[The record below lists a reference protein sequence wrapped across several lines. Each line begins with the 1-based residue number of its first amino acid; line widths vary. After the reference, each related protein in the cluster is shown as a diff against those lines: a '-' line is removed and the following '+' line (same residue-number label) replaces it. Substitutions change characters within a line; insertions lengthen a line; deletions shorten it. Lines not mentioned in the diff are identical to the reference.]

1 MEFTLQLFLVKK
13 LCFFSFLRKSYERL
27 TEYNSLMVQKSHRKS
42 QLSLVYTLE
51 AFLMEP
57 DLMEPENV
65 SSEPNHHFQ
74 VPTRKRGT
82 LRPRPQKKRVARE
95 KNIHLAG
102 LKPPFWV
109 FPKIGVPPKSSISIR
124 FSIRNHPFWGT
135 PKAYFWKHPFFE
147 GPFFEKA
154 SWRGRHFR
162 RFKVEKST
170 FPPSSVEVARYLS
183 NGRKRVTGLRSFRW
197 NPGSPY
203 SKECIDW

>member
-95 KNIHLAG
+95 KNIHLPG

-135 PKAYFWKHPFFE
+135 PIFGNIHFLRGLFWE
-147 GPFFEKA
+147 GELA
-154 SWRGRHFR
+154 W
-162 RFKVEKST
+162 T
-170 FPPSSVEVARYLS
+170 TLPS
-183 NGRKRVTGLRSFRW
+183 F
-197 NPGSPY
+197 
-203 SKECIDW
+203 